1 MNPIPTN
8 IIIDHLCEA
17 IDEAESEIE
26 QCEECVSC
34 MRRGII
40 ENQNRIIYSEG
51 IIDNAE
57 STLAQIG
64 YDDDGEEDFNAE
76 EDETVKFN
84 SESDAFDA
92 ITSMLDDPS
101 THYVKLQRSTK
112 DGAEYRVD
120 PVMYDEDP
128 EEQKITV
135 SVSGD

>member
-1 MNPIPTN
+1 MTIPTN
-8 IIIDHLCEA
+8 IIIDYLCEA
-17 IDEAESEIE
+17 ICEAESEIE

-76 EDETVKFN
+76 EDETVKFP
-84 SESDAFDA
+84 SESAAFDA
-92 ITSMLDDPS
+92 ITSMLEDPE

-120 PVMYDEDP
+120 PVMYDNDP
-128 EEQKITV
+128 EEHNITV